1 MAMVYLTEGS
11 SRHSCCMTGNN
22 SMVEEDGCSST
33 HQHALAAQ
41 IRTNMAAL
49 AAKMLPFLT
58 LSNRVSP
65 SGMSIDLLVD
75 PLDLIVKQDRTSFLK
90 LCLVFGLMTCL

>member
-11 SRHSCCMTGNN
+11 SRHSCCMTGN
-22 SMVEEDGCSST
+22 SSIVEEYGCSST

-49 AAKMLPFLT
+49 AANMFPFLT
-58 LSNRVSP
+58 LSNLVSP
-65 SGMSIDLLVD
+65 SGMSDDLFVD
-75 PLDLIVKQDRTSFLK
+75 PLDLNCRMGYVKSNKPLI
-90 LCLVFGLMTCL
+90 